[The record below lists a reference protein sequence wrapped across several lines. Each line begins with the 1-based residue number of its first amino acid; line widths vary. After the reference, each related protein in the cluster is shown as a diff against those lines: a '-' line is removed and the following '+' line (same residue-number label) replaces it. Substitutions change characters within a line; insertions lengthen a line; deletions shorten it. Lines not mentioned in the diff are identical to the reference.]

1 LINLSLKE
9 KRMSDSENE
18 EIPATEA
25 LEVEEEA
32 PPAPEPPPKKACLTP
47 EERKAKKKNANSKY
61 YENVRKKLQEAEEKE
76 AEEKEAEEKAAKEE
90 KKEAKPKA
98 KRKPKKRTPSP
109 EVVVRRRA
117 PPKRARVRSPS
128 PVSPRTVLRD
138 AYLIMKSQERERKEE
153 KYRSWYE

>member
-1 LINLSLKE
+1 
-9 KRMSDSENE
+9 MSDSENE
-18 EIPATEA
+18 EIPA
-25 LEVEEEA
+25 LDVPEVEEEA
-32 PPAPEPPPKKACLTP
+32 PAAVEPPPKKACLTA
-47 EERKAKKKNANSKY
+47 EERKAKKKNANAKY
-61 YENVRKKLQEAEEKE
+61 YENVRQKLQEAEEK
-76 AEEKEAEEKAAKEE
+76 KEEKAE
-90 KKEAKPKA
+90 KKPKA

-117 PPKRARVRSPS
+117 PPKHIARVRSPS